1 MSAIIVKDL
10 VKRYGRFTAVQDV
23 SFEVASGQVTA
34 LLGPNGAGKTTTIEI
49 LEGFLAP
56 TAGTV
61 QVLGVN
67 PRTGGPALAGP
78 DRAGPADHQPGRPAH
93 GRRGADDVRGTVPE
107 AAPDRGGPRPHRPGL
122 GRQDQDRGAERGP
135 ASPGRPGPGHH
146 RPAGDA
152 VPGRADHRPGP
163 GSTPRL
169 WSVIENLTAAGTTV
183 LLTTHYLDE
192 AQYLAHRV
200 IVLADGRVVADASP
214 DELRAM
220 GGVPVISFRLPSP
233 APALPAAL
241 AQHVGQQ
248 RAHDAVR
255 RRDR

>member
-1 MSAIIVKDL
+1 MLFFFPAKIQAVVGVVLIVVGLTVLHSFIVAGARRGGRRVRRHPLRPLAAPERVPAMSAIIVEDL
-10 VKRYGRFTAVQDV
+10 VKRYGRFTAVEDV

-61 QVLGVN
+61 QVLGAD
-67 PRTGGPALAGP
+67 P
-78 DRAGPADHQPGRPAH
+78 RAGGRAWRARI
-93 GRRGADDVRGTVPE
+93 GLVLQTTSLDAQLTVTRGADDVRGAVPE
-107 AAPDRGGPRPHRPGL
+107 AAPDRGGPRPHRPGR

-163 GSTPRL
+163 GSPPR
-169 WSVIENLTAAGTTV
+169 GC
-183 LLTTHYLDE
+183 
-192 AQYLAHRV
+192 
-200 IVLADGRVVADASP
+200 GR
-214 DELRAM
+214 
-220 GGVPVISFRLPSP
+220 
-233 APALPAAL
+233 
-241 AQHVGQQ
+241 
-248 RAHDAVR
+248 
-255 RRDR
+255 

>member
-163 GSTPRL
+163 GSTRGCGRSSRTSPRPGPPCCSPPTTWTRRSTWPTEL
-169 WSVIENLTAAGTTV
+169 SCWPTGEWSRTRPRTSCGPWAG
-183 LLTTHYLDE
+183 
-192 AQYLAHRV
+192 
-200 IVLADGRVVADASP
+200 SP
-214 DELRAM
+214 
-220 GGVPVISFRLPSP
+220 
-233 APALPAAL
+233 
-241 AQHVGQQ
+241 
-248 RAHDAVR
+248 
-255 RRDR
+255 